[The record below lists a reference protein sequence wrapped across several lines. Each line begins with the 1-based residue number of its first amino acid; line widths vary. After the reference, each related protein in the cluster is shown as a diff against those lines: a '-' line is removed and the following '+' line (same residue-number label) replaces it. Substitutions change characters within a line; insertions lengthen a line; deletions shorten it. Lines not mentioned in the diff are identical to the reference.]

1 MGTTRALLSW
11 VLLGVLT
18 ITSAPHIIAAETTPD
33 DDLTSP
39 ENKSFNA
46 IRESLSK
53 THAGRDKPTEADFAT
68 RRAAGAETAANAKK
82 FLQDFPNSKQAG
94 EANSLWNYGL
104 YKAALAGDTNSAGAL
119 KQRQVEILADPKA
132 DHDLQENVVVWN
144 YQADWAAKNGK
155 RELDASTLEGRLL
168 WGDALFAAADIVPN
182 KIATLQTIVLLA
194 RSTIDKFTDDQRRD
208 LAQRVIKHPGANQ
221 FLKTEAQKVL
231 SGKPPFEIG
240 KPIDLKFT
248 AMDGRE
254 VDLAKLRGKV
264 VLIDFWATWCGP
276 CVAEFPHIKK
286 TYEKFHD
293 KGLEIIG
300 ISLDDDK
307 QDLLNFLKKNGP
319 APWPQYFDGKGWNTE
334 MSFKFAINAVP
345 TYFLIDKKGNLVS
358 TNPSTLAED
367 NTIDVEG
374 YLEQ

>member
-1 MGTTRALLSW
+1 MGTTRAFLTGLILGLLA
-11 VLLGVLT
+11 L
-18 ITSAPHIIAAETTPD
+18 TSASRVNAAEANPD
-33 DDLTSP
+33 DPNSP

-53 THAGRDKPTEADFAT
+53 TRAGRDKPTDTDLAT

-82 FLQDFPNSKQAG
+82 FLNDFPDSKKAA
-94 EANSLWNYGL
+94 EAKALWNIGL
-104 YKAALAGDTNSAGAL
+104 YKAAVAGDTNSAAAL
-119 KQRQVEILADPKA
+119 KQRQRDILADPKS
-132 DHDLQENVVVWN
+132 DDGLQQNVVVLN
-144 YQADWAAKNGK
+144 FQAEWAAKNGK
-155 RELDASTLEGRLL
+155 RDLDEGGPEGRRL
-168 WGDALFAAADIVPN
+168 WAESLFVTADILTN
-182 KIATLQTIVLLA
+182 KIDPLQSVILLA
-194 RSTIDKFTDDQRRD
+194 RSTSEKFTDAERRD
-208 LAQRVIKHPGANQ
+208 LAQRVLKHPAANE

-240 KPIDLKFT
+240 KPIDIKFT

-276 CVAEFPHIKK
+276 CVAEFPHIKR

-345 TYFLIDKKGNLVS
+345 TIFLIDKKGNLVS

-367 NTIDVEG
+367 NTVDVEG
-374 YLEQ
+374 YLEE

>member
-1 MGTTRALLSW
+1 MGTTRAFLGW
-11 VLLGVLT
+11 VFLGLLT
-18 ITSAPHIIAAETTPD
+18 ITSNSHLNAADTSD
-33 DDLTSP
+33 DPNSP

-53 THAGRDKPTEADFAT
+53 TRAGRKKPTEADLAT
-68 RRAAGAETAANAKK
+68 RRAAGAETAANAKN
-82 FLQDFPNSKQAG
+82 FLHDFPNSKQAG

-104 YKAALAGDTNSAGAL
+104 YKAAVAGDTNSAAAL
-119 KQRQVEILADPKA
+119 KQRQREILADPKSN
-132 DHDLQENVVVWN
+132 DDLKENVVVLN
-144 YQADWAAKNGK
+144 FQADWAAKNGK
-155 RELDASTLEGRLL
+155 HELDASAPEGRLL
-168 WGDALFAAADIVPN
+168 WAEALFAAAEILPN
-182 KIATLQTIVLLA
+182 KIDPLQTILLLS
-194 RSTIDKFTDDQRRD
+194 RSTIDKFTDTQRRN
-208 LAQRVIKHPGANQ
+208 LAERVLKHPGANA
-221 FLKTEAQKVL
+221 FLKAEAQKVL

-276 CVAEFPHIKK
+276 CVAEFPDIKK

-358 TNPSTLAED
+358 TNPSTDEENLINVGA
-367 NTIDVEG
+367 
-374 YLEQ
+374 YLEE